1 MKRIAR
7 YIFSQLLIATILVTL
22 TISCALW
29 LTQSLRF
36 IELIVNRGLSIG
48 SYLYL
53 TLLLLPS
60 FLAMLLPIGLFAALI
75 FTYNRLTADSE
86 LIIMRAV
93 GLSPARL
100 AYPGL
105 VLAVAI
111 AITGYSL
118 ALYFMPLSYREFKDM
133 ESDVRSGYSVI
144 MLREGAFNT
153 ISQGL
158 TIYIRVR
165 ETDGELRGIIMH
177 DSRDIKQVVT
187 VMAERGILA
196 QSNDGPRV
204 IMVDGN
210 RQLLDRETGKLSL
223 LYFERYTAD
232 IGKTGSDTQAA
243 GGRWREPRERF
254 LNELFFPGDSDMDR
268 ANRSQLRIE
277 GHERLTLPLYAIAF
291 AMIAMAALLPGDYNR
306 RGQGERI
313 LTAVILIIV
322 IQAGQLIWNSVTPR
336 YPILLPLIYANVLL
350 PMAAASWWM
359 MRNPRRRRLP
369 AWVPEPTT

>member
-1 MKRIAR
+1 
-7 YIFSQLLIATILVTL
+7 
-22 TISCALW
+22 
-29 LTQSLRF
+29 
-36 IELIVNRGLSIG
+36 
-48 SYLYL
+48 L

-232 IGKTGSDTQAA
+232 IGKTGSDTEAA

-350 PMAAASWWM
+350 PIAAASWWM

>member
-7 YIFSQLLIATILVTL
+7 YIFGQLLVATILVTL

-53 TLLLLPS
+53 TILLLPS

-86 LIIMRAV
+86 LIVMRAV
-93 GLSPARL
+93 GMGPARL

-105 VLAVAI
+105 VLAVAVS
-111 AITGYSL
+111 AVGYAL

-144 MLREGAFNT
+144 LLREGAFNT
-153 ISQGL
+153 ISNGV
-158 TIYIRVR
+158 TIYIRAR
-165 ETDGELRGIIMH
+165 EANGELRGIIMH
-177 DSRDIKQVVT
+177 DSRDSKNIVT
-187 VMAERGILA
+187 IMAERGVLA
-196 QSNDGPRV
+196 QSADGPRV
-204 IMVDGN
+204 VMVEGN

-232 IGKTGSDTQAA
+232 IGKTGTDAPTE
-243 GGRWREPRERF
+243 GRWREPRERF
-254 LNELFFPGDSDMDR
+254 LNELFSPGNSDMDQ

-291 AMIAMAALLPGDYNR
+291 ALVAMGALLPGDYNR
-306 RGQGERI
+306 RGQGQRI
-313 LTAVILIIV
+313 LSAVVLVIV
-322 IQAGQLIWNSVTPR
+322 MQAGQILWNSVTPR
-336 YPILLPLIYANVLL
+336 YPILLPLIYANVLV
-350 PMAAASWWM
+350 PIIVGGWWM
-359 MRNPRRRRLP
+359 TRHPRRRRP
-369 AWVPEPTT
+369 PSWVPEPAAT

>member
-7 YIFSQLLIATILVTL
+7 YIFSQLLVATILVTL

-60 FLAMLLPIGLFAALI
+60 FLAMLLPIGLFAALV

-93 GLSPARL
+93 GLSPSRL

-105 VLAVAI
+105 VLATAI
-111 AITGYSL
+111 AAAGYVL

-133 ESDVRSGYSVI
+133 ESDVRSGYSVVL
-144 MLREGAFNT
+144 LREGAFNT
-153 ISQGL
+153 VSQGV
-158 TIYIRVR
+158 TIYIRTR
-165 ETDGELRGIIMH
+165 EADGELRGIIMH
-177 DSRDIKQVVT
+177 DSRDPKQVVT
-187 VMAERGILA
+187 IMAERGVLA
-196 QSNDGPRV
+196 QTNDGPRV
-204 IMVDGN
+204 VMVEGN

-223 LYFERYTAD
+223 LYFQRYTAD
-232 IGKTGSDTQAA
+232 IGKTGSDTEPS
-243 GGRWREPRERF
+243 GNRWREPRERF
-254 LNELFFPGDSDMDR
+254 LNELFFPGSSDMDQ
-268 ANRSQLRIE
+268 ANRSQLRVE

-306 RGQGERI
+306 RGQGQRI
-313 LTAVILIIV
+313 LAAVVLVIV
-322 IQAGQLIWNSVTPR
+322 IQAGQILWNAVTPR
-336 YPILLPLIYANVLL
+336 YPVLLPFIYLNVLL
-350 PMAAASWWM
+350 PMAVAGWWM
-359 MRNPRRRRLP
+359 VRRPRRRRAP
-369 AWVPEPTT
+369 VWVPEPAA